1 MIVAQLQK
9 LIRCKEFQRELI
21 FLYRKTDC
29 RSRKNGKLEMSVG
42 TEREKDLFSVLIRNT
57 SPSNVKWEDTKKST
71 SDGIIFGKPTS
82 VKHTTTADISKIP
95 IIKIGWTSNKSD
107 AIKLMTKFYTHTWR
121 EHILIVKVAT
131 TSKKIQCIFI
141 EAQTVDTLRQ
151 CYKVFDKRIF
161 KQITDKNIR
170 GVEFSEEFMRKLI
183 DNAAFI
189 ETFDGDTK
197 SPDTSD
203 PIKERLDT
211 LSQKFGIP
219 RQHLPPKKRQYFFSN
234 SSAFN

>member
-1 MIVAQLQK
+1 MYKKSDL
-9 LIRCKEFQRELI
+9 
-21 FLYRKTDC
+21 
-29 RSRKNGKLEMSVG
+29 RSRKNGKLDMSIG

-57 SPSNVKWEDTKKST
+57 SLSIVKWEDTKKST
-71 SDGIIFGKPTS
+71 SDGIIFGEPTS
-82 VKHTTTADISKIP
+82 VKHTTIADISKIP

-107 AIKLMTKFYTHTWR
+107 AIKLMTKFYTNTWH
-121 EHILIVKVAT
+121 EHILIVKIAT
-131 TSKKIQCIFI
+131 ISKKIQCIFI
-141 EAQTVDTLRQ
+141 EAQTVDILRQ
-151 CYKVFDKRIF
+151 CFKVFDKQIF

-203 PIKERLDT
+203 PIQERLEL
-211 LSQKFGIP
+211 LSRNFGIP